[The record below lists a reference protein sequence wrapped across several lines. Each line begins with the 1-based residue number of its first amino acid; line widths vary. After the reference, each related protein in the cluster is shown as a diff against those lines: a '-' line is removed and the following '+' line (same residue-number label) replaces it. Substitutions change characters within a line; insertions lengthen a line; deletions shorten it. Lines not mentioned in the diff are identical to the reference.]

1 MIRPLRR
8 LADWAVP
15 PEALACIGRVR
26 WCPVEPDRAHAVQTI
41 AHRLNVPLS
50 LLDYVVTDQG
60 TWLRPWPSLE
70 ERMGMMLR
78 DAFDRMADD
87 LTARFALRGRDP
99 AALVHLQML
108 TAERVRLEAA
118 KPATWDG
125 SVN

>member
-15 PEALACIGRVR
+15 PEALVCIGRVR
-26 WCPVEPDRAHAVQTI
+26 WCPLEPDRAHAVQTI
-41 AHRLNVPLS
+41 THRLNVPLS

-78 DAFDRMADD
+78 SAFDRMAQELAD
-87 LTARFALRGRDP
+87 RFERPDP
-99 AALVHLQML
+99 AALMHLQWV
-108 TAERVRLEAA
+108 AGERLRIQAMQQR
-118 KPATWDG
+118 PMWDG